1 MIKAIRRTVAA
12 LTVTVLAFQ
21 AVASF
26 LSWVEHQDESVA
38 EYIPG
43 TCNIGKGEVRR
54 RQLVALLGL
63 FFSVTTL
70 LAFNTVDAPTE
81 IRLGI
86 FFPLM
91 VASVGFVQSRSK
103 FCLAYGF
110 AGTFNVG
117 KMGDIKRVASKEDR
131 AADRKTALVILGKSF
146 LLAAL
151 ATAVVLVLPF

>member
-1 MIKAIRRTVAA
+1 MNLKMPEI
-12 LTVTVLAFQ
+12 Q
-21 AVASF
+21 
-26 LSWVEHQDESVA
+26 
-38 EYIPG
+38 YIPG
-43 TCNIGKGEVRR
+43 SCNIGKGEIRR
-54 RQLVALLGL
+54 RQLVALVGL
-63 FFSVTTL
+63 FFTVVTL
-70 LAFNTVDAPTE
+70 LTFSTVNTPTVM
-81 IRLGI
+81 RLGI

-117 KMGDIKRVASKEDR
+117 KLGDIKRVASKEDR

>member
-1 MIKAIRRTVAA
+1 MKMNSKMPEA
-12 LTVTVLAFQ
+12 Q
-21 AVASF
+21 
-26 LSWVEHQDESVA
+26 
-38 EYIPG
+38 YIPG

-63 FFSVTTL
+63 FFSISTL
-70 LAFNTVDAPTE
+70 LTFNTVDAPTVV
-81 IRLGI
+81 RLGI

-117 KMGDIKRVASKEDR
+117 KLGDIKRVASKEDR

>member
-1 MIKAIRRTVAA
+1 MKMSLKMPDI
-12 LTVTVLAFQ
+12 Q
-21 AVASF
+21 
-26 LSWVEHQDESVA
+26 
-38 EYIPG
+38 YIPG
-43 TCNIGKGEVRR
+43 TCNIGKGEVRK
-54 RQLVALLGL
+54 RQLVALVGVFFTISTL
-63 FFSVTTL
+63 F
-70 LAFNTVDAPTE
+70 AFNTVDTPTE
-81 IRLGI
+81 VRLGI

-117 KMGDIKRVASKEDR
+117 KMGDIKRVSSKEDR

>member
-1 MIKAIRRTVAA
+1 MPDV
-12 LTVTVLAFQ
+12 Q
-21 AVASF
+21 
-26 LSWVEHQDESVA
+26 
-38 EYIPG
+38 YIPG
-43 TCNIGKGEVRR
+43 SCNIGKGEVRR
-54 RQLVALLGL
+54 RQLVALVGL

-70 LAFNTVDAPTE
+70 LAFSTVDAPAE

-117 KMGDIKRVASKEDR
+117 KMGDIKRVVSKEDR

>member
-1 MIKAIRRTVAA
+1 MNLKMPEV
-12 LTVTVLAFQ
+12 Q
-21 AVASF
+21 
-26 LSWVEHQDESVA
+26 
-38 EYIPG
+38 YIPG
-43 TCNIGKGEVRR
+43 SCNIGKGEVRR
-54 RQLVALLGL
+54 RQLVALVGL
-63 FFSVTTL
+63 FFTAVTL
-70 LAFNTVDAPTE
+70 LTFSTVDTPTE

-91 VASVGFVQSRSK
+91 VTSVGFVQSRSK

>member
-1 MIKAIRRTVAA
+1 MSLKMPDI
-12 LTVTVLAFQ
+12 Q
-21 AVASF
+21 
-26 LSWVEHQDESVA
+26 
-38 EYIPG
+38 YIPG
-43 TCNIGKGEVRR
+43 SCNIGKSEVRKR
-54 RQLVALLGL
+54 RIVGLVGL
-63 FFSVTTL
+63 FVSISYLLTFSRL
-70 LAFNTVDAPTE
+70 DASPE
-81 IRLGI
+81 FRLGV

-131 AADRKTALVILGKSF
+131 AADRKTALAILGKSF

-151 ATAVVLVLPF
+151 ATAVVSVLPF

>member
-1 MIKAIRRTVAA
+1 MSSKMPEVDY
-12 LTVTVLAFQ
+12 V
-21 AVASF
+21 
-26 LSWVEHQDESVA
+26 
-38 EYIPG
+38 PG
-43 TCNIGKGEVRR
+43 TCNIGKGEVRK
-54 RQLVALLGL
+54 RQLVALVGL
-63 FFSVTTL
+63 FFSVVTL
-70 LAFNTVDAPTE
+70 LTFSTVETPTS

-110 AGTFNVG
+110 AGTFNIG
-117 KMGDIKRVASKEDR
+117 KMGDIKRVTSKEDR

>member
-1 MIKAIRRTVAA
+1 MSLKMPDI
-12 LTVTVLAFQ
+12 
-21 AVASF
+21 
-26 LSWVEHQDESVA
+26 

-43 TCNIGKGEVRR
+43 TCNIGKGEVRK
-54 RQLVALLGL
+54 RQLVAVVGL
-63 FFSVTTL
+63 FFSVITL
-70 LAFNTVDAPTE
+70 LAFSTVETPTAA
-81 IRLGI
+81 RLGI

-117 KMGDIKRVASKEDR
+117 KMGDIKRVSSKEDR

>member
-1 MIKAIRRTVAA
+1 MPDFA
-12 LTVTVLAFQ
+12 
-21 AVASF
+21 
-26 LSWVEHQDESVA
+26 
-38 EYIPG
+38 YIPG
-43 TCNIGKGEVRR
+43 SCNIGKGEIRR
-54 RQLVALLGL
+54 RQMVALVGL
-63 FFSVTTL
+63 FFSISTL
-70 LAFNTVDAPTE
+70 LTFNTVDTPTV

-131 AADRKTALVILGKSF
+131 AADRATALKILGKSF
-146 LLAAL
+146 LLASI
-151 ATAVVLVLPF
+151 ATAVVLVLPLSLIHISEPTRPY

>member
-1 MIKAIRRTVAA
+1 MKMSLKMPEV
-12 LTVTVLAFQ
+12 Q
-21 AVASF
+21 
-26 LSWVEHQDESVA
+26 
-38 EYIPG
+38 YIPG
-43 TCNIGKGEVRR
+43 SCNIGKGEVRR
-54 RQLVALLGL
+54 RQVVGLVGL
-63 FFSVTTL
+63 FVSISYVMTFARL
-70 LAFNTVDAPTE
+70 DASPE
-81 IRLGI
+81 FRLGV

-91 VASVGFVQSRSK
+91 VASVGFVQSRAK

>member
-1 MIKAIRRTVAA
+1 MPDI
-12 LTVTVLAFQ
+12 
-21 AVASF
+21 
-26 LSWVEHQDESVA
+26 

-43 TCNIGKGEVRR
+43 TCNIGKGEVRK
-54 RQLVALLGL
+54 RQLVALVGL

-70 LAFNTVDAPTE
+70 LAFSTVETPTAA
-81 IRLGI
+81 RLGI

-110 AGTFNVG
+110 AGTFNIG
-117 KMGDIKRVASKEDR
+117 KMGDIKRVTSKEDR

>member
-1 MIKAIRRTVAA
+1 MPDI
-12 LTVTVLAFQ
+12 Q
-21 AVASF
+21 
-26 LSWVEHQDESVA
+26 
-38 EYIPG
+38 YIPG
-43 TCNIGKGEVRR
+43 TCNIGKSEVRK
-54 RQLVALLGL
+54 RQLVALVGL

-70 LAFNTVDAPTE
+70 LAFSTVETPTAA
-81 IRLGI
+81 RLGI
-86 FFPLM
+86 FFPMM

-131 AADRKTALVILGKSF
+131 AADRKTALAILGKSF
-146 LLAAL
+146 LLAAI

>member
-1 MIKAIRRTVAA
+1 MSLLQIPGLMKMNLKMPEV
-12 LTVTVLAFQ
+12 Q
-21 AVASF
+21 
-26 LSWVEHQDESVA
+26 
-38 EYIPG
+38 YIPG
-43 TCNIGKGEVRR
+43 SCNIGKGEVRK
-54 RQLVALLGL
+54 RQIVALVGL
-63 FFSVTTL
+63 FFTVVTL
-70 LAFNTVDAPTE
+70 LTFSTVDTPTE

-91 VASVGFVQSRSK
+91 VASVGFVQSRSR

-131 AADRKTALVILGKSF
+131 AADRKTALKILGKSF
-146 LLAAL
+146 LLAAI

>member
-1 MIKAIRRTVAA
+1 MPDI
-12 LTVTVLAFQ
+12 Q
-21 AVASF
+21 
-26 LSWVEHQDESVA
+26 
-38 EYIPG
+38 YIPG
-43 TCNIGKGEVRR
+43 TCNIGKGEVRK
-54 RQLVALLGL
+54 RQLVALVGL
-63 FFSVTTL
+63 FFTISTL
-70 LAFNTVDAPTE
+70 FAFNTVDTPTE
-81 IRLGI
+81 VRLGI

-117 KMGDIKRVASKEDR
+117 KMGDIKRVSSKEDR

>member
-1 MIKAIRRTVAA
+1 MNQW
-12 LTVTVLAFQ
+12 LTLGSMKMNSKMPEAQ
-21 AVASF
+21 
-26 LSWVEHQDESVA
+26 
-38 EYIPG
+38 YIPG

-63 FFSVTTL
+63 FFSISTL
-70 LAFNTVDAPTE
+70 LTFNTVDASAVV
-81 IRLGI
+81 RLGI

-117 KMGDIKRVASKEDR
+117 KLGDIKRVASKEDR

>member
-1 MIKAIRRTVAA
+1 MNLKMPEV
-12 LTVTVLAFQ
+12 Q
-21 AVASF
+21 
-26 LSWVEHQDESVA
+26 
-38 EYIPG
+38 YIPG
-43 TCNIGKGEVRR
+43 SCNIGKGEVRK
-54 RQLVALLGL
+54 RQIVALVGL
-63 FFSVTTL
+63 FFTVVTL
-70 LAFNTVDAPTE
+70 LTFSTVDTPTE

-131 AADRKTALVILGKSF
+131 AADRKTALKILGKSF
-146 LLAAL
+146 LLAAI

>member
-1 MIKAIRRTVAA
+1 MNQLQIPGSMKMNLKMPEV
-12 LTVTVLAFQ
+12 Q
-21 AVASF
+21 
-26 LSWVEHQDESVA
+26 
-38 EYIPG
+38 YIPG
-43 TCNIGKGEVRR
+43 SCNIGKGEVRK
-54 RQLVALLGL
+54 RQMVALVGL
-63 FFSVTTL
+63 FFTVVTL
-70 LAFNTVDAPTE
+70 LTFSTVDTPTE

-131 AADRKTALVILGKSF
+131 AADRKTALKILGKSF
-146 LLAAL
+146 LLAAI
-151 ATAVVLVLPF
+151 ATSVVLVLPF

>member
-1 MIKAIRRTVAA
+1 MKMNLKMPEV
-12 LTVTVLAFQ
+12 Q
-21 AVASF
+21 
-26 LSWVEHQDESVA
+26 
-38 EYIPG
+38 YIPG
-43 TCNIGKGEVRR
+43 SCNIGKGEVRK
-54 RQLVALLGL
+54 RQMVALVGL
-63 FFSVTTL
+63 FFTVVTL
-70 LAFNTVDAPTE
+70 LTFLTVDTPTE

-86 FFPLM
+86 FFPLI

-131 AADRKTALVILGKSF
+131 AADRKTALKILGKSF
-146 LLAAL
+146 LLAAI

>member
-1 MIKAIRRTVAA
+1 MNLKMPEV
-12 LTVTVLAFQ
+12 Q
-21 AVASF
+21 
-26 LSWVEHQDESVA
+26 
-38 EYIPG
+38 YIPG
-43 TCNIGKGEVRR
+43 SCNIGKGEVRR
-54 RQLVALLGL
+54 RQLVALVGL
-63 FFSVTTL
+63 FFSISTL
-70 LAFNTVDAPTE
+70 LTFNTVDAPTE

-110 AGTFNVG
+110 VGTFNVG

>member
-1 MIKAIRRTVAA
+1 MPEV
-12 LTVTVLAFQ
+12 Q
-21 AVASF
+21 
-26 LSWVEHQDESVA
+26 
-38 EYIPG
+38 YIPG
-43 TCNIGKGEVRR
+43 SCNIGKGEVRR
-54 RQLVALLGL
+54 RQLVALVGL
-63 FFSVTTL
+63 FFSISTL
-70 LAFNTVDAPTE
+70 LAFNTVGAPTE
-81 IRLGI
+81 VRLGI